1 MTQSNMQAR
10 QSERG
15 FTLVEL
21 AIVMIIIGLLIG
33 GILKGQELIGNAR
46 ISSSISQIKAI
57 EVGVNTFRDKYAGMP
72 GDLLTPQTR
81 IPNCLATDAPMCARA
96 GDGNSQIGGTD
107 AAAAL
112 ATADNENSAA
122 MAQMVQSDMMGGVDA
137 TQALTATSTPG
148 VNLLASNIAGSYK
161 LMYDAGGAVTAGFGD
176 LAGGHWVR
184 WDSSTIAASLASS
197 TALTSSQA
205 ARVDRKLDDGNAA
218 AGSVIATGTAGAAA
232 GDCASAAGVYNES
245 FGDVAC
251 ALYVRIS
258 Q

>member
-72 GDLLTPQTR
+72 GDLLNPITR
-81 IPNCLATDAPMCARA
+81 IPNCALAVAPMCAQA
-96 GDGNSQIGGTD
+96 GNGDSHIGATGADTL
-107 AAAAL
+107 L
-112 ATADNENSAA
+112 ATAANENSAA
-122 MAQMVQSDMMGGVDA
+122 MAQMVQSDMMGGIDA
-137 TQALTATSTPG
+137 TRAIATASQVG
-148 VNLLASNIAGSYK
+148 VNLLGSNIAGSYK
-161 LMYDAGGAVTAGFGD
+161 LMYDAGATPTGGLGA

-184 WDSSTIAASLASS
+184 WDASTVAAS
-197 TALTSSQA
+197 TAADVVLTSSQA
-205 ARVDRKLDDGNAA
+205 ARVDRKMDDGGAA
-218 AGSVIATGTAGAAA
+218 SGSVIALGVNGAVAGN
-232 GDCASAAGVYNES
+232 CANAGVYNEA
-245 FGDVAC
+245 FGDVSC
-251 ALYVRIS
+251 GLYVRVS